1 MHLDLATTSLLASM
15 SLSQTEPLEKL
26 SPEIARQAYSSLFRS
41 MPGGPSEVES
51 KDIHIPVDNGSSDLK
66 ARTFSPASSPKSL
79 LIYFHGGGWVLGCID
94 DYDNVGRHL
103 SKLCE
108 AVVLMVEYRK
118 APEHPFPVPL
128 FDCYAALQWAED
140 HRQDL
145 SAVGLPLVVGGD
157 SVGGNLAAAVALE
170 ARDHDGPKIE
180 LQVLICPVTDGRMKS
195 GSWEDT
201 NNQLFLN
208 KDLMTYFWCQYADAD
223 TRLDHRASPLLASSH
238 RDLPPAVVLTAQYD
252 ILIDEG
258 KAYAQALEAAGVTV
272 SYKNF
277 VQQMH
282 GFFTMPAALPAAG
295 KAMQWLAQEMDRHLT
310 TAERKDVVVVGAGF
324 SGMYQLYKLRE
335 QGLDVQ
341 VFEAGSDVGGTWY
354 WNRYPGARVDIES
367 MAYSFS
373 FSEELQ
379 QEWEWSEKY
388 SPQPELLKYA
398 QHIADRFDLK
408 NHIAFNTRVASAHF
422 DEYANEWLVTTECG
436 RRIRA
441 QHLVMATGVL
451 SASKEPDVVGKEHY
465 QGDTYRTGLW
475 PKEGVDFTGKRVAVI
490 GTGSSAV
497 QAIPLIAEEASE
509 LVVYQRTATFTT
521 PALNHA
527 LKKEDADAIK
537 ANYSEYR
544 ATQKLNVLGVVNERS
559 VDRAIDATSEERE
572 RRFTEG
578 WESGILPGMLFQ
590 FADLQVE
597 QEANDHISE
606 YIRDRIRDTVKD
618 QQTAQD
624 LLPTDYPYGTK
635 RPCIDTNYYETF
647 NRDNVSLVNLRRTPI
662 ETITNKGI
670 KTMEGEREFDAIVYA
685 TGFDAMTGPLLRV
698 DIRGRG
704 GVKLQDAW
712 VEGPRSYLGIAI
724 HGFPNLFTITGP
736 SSPSVLSNMLVSIE
750 QHVDWVSDCI
760 QWMRE
765 EGKTAIEPSDSA
777 EREWAEHTE
786 QLANMTLYPKANS
799 WYMGSN
805 VPGKP
810 RMFLAYVGG
819 VGTYRLICDQV
830 AASGYY
836 GFEAA

>member
-1 MHLDLATTSLLASM
+1 
-15 SLSQTEPLEKL
+15 
-26 SPEIARQAYSSLFRS
+26 
-41 MPGGPSEVES
+41 
-51 KDIHIPVDNGSSDLK
+51 
-66 ARTFSPASSPKSL
+66 
-79 LIYFHGGGWVLGCID
+79 
-94 DYDNVGRHL
+94 
-103 SKLCE
+103 
-108 AVVLMVEYRK
+108 
-118 APEHPFPVPL
+118 
-128 FDCYAALQWAED
+128 
-140 HRQDL
+140 
-145 SAVGLPLVVGGD
+145 
-157 SVGGNLAAAVALE
+157 
-170 ARDHDGPKIE
+170 
-180 LQVLICPVTDGRMKS
+180 
-195 GSWEDT
+195 
-201 NNQLFLN
+201 
-208 KDLMTYFWCQYADAD
+208 
-223 TRLDHRASPLLASSH
+223 
-238 RDLPPAVVLTAQYD
+238 
-252 ILIDEG
+252 
-258 KAYAQALEAAGVTV
+258 
-272 SYKNF
+272 
-277 VQQMH
+277 
-282 GFFTMPAALPAAG
+282 
-295 KAMQWLAQEMDRHLT
+295 
-310 TAERKDVVVVGAGF
+310 
-324 SGMYQLYKLRE
+324 MYQLHKLRE

-373 FSEELQ
+373 FSDELQ
-379 QEWEWSEKY
+379 QEWQWSEKY

-398 QHIADRFDLK
+398 QHIAERFDLK
-408 NHIAFNTRVASAHF
+408 SDIAFDTRVASAHF
-422 DEYANEWLVTTECG
+422 DEDADEWLVTTECG
-436 RRIRA
+436 RRVRA

-451 SASKEPDVVGKEHY
+451 SASKTPDITGRENYKGE
-465 QGDTYRTGLW
+465 TYRTGLW

-497 QAIPLIAEEASE
+497 QAIPLIAEEADE

-527 LKKEDADAIK
+527 LDKGDADAIK
-537 ANYSEYR
+537 ANYADYR
-544 ATQKLNVLGVVNERS
+544 AKQRLNVLGVVDERS
-559 VDRAIDATSEERE
+559 MDRTMDATAEERD
-572 RRFTEG
+572 RRFTAG

-597 QEANDHISE
+597 QEANDQISE

-618 QQTAQD
+618 EQTAQD

-647 NRDNVSLVNLRRTPI
+647 NRENVSLVNLRRTPI
-662 ETITNKGI
+662 ETITGTGI
-670 KTMEGEREFDAIVYA
+670 KTAEGEREFDAIVYA

-704 GVKLQDAW
+704 GMKLTDAW
-712 VEGPRSYLGIAI
+712 NDGPRSYLGIAI

-760 QWMRE
+760 QWMKA
-765 EGKTAIEPSDSA
+765 EGKATIEPSDSA
-777 EREWAEHTE
+777 EQEWAEHTE

-830 AASGYY
+830 AAAGYR

>member
-1 MHLDLATTSLLASM
+1 MQLDLATTSMLAGMMLNETPALNTLTPDEARLVFS
-15 SLSQTEPLEKL
+15 
-26 SPEIARQAYSSLFRS
+26 EINRS
-41 MPGGPSEVES
+41 MPPGPSQIS
-51 KDIHIPVDNGSSDLK
+51 SNDIDIPVSGGSIR
-66 ARTFSPASSPKSL
+66 ARILAPSSSAKNL
-79 LIYFHGGGWVLGCID
+79 MVYYHGGGWVIGNID
-94 DYDNVGRHL
+94 DYDAVGRHL
-103 SKLCE
+103 ANICE
-108 AVVLMVEYRK
+108 SIVVMVDYRK
-118 APEHPFPVPL
+118 APEHAFPTPVN
-128 FDCYAALQWAED
+128 DCYTALEWVD
-140 HRQDL
+140 NHRADINAL
-145 SAVGLPLVVGGD
+145 NLPLVVAGD
-157 SVGGNLAAAVALE
+157 SAGGNLSAVMAIQS
-170 ARDHDGPKIE
+170 RDNDGPKID
-180 LQVLICPVTDGRMKS
+180 LQALIYPVTDGRMGAKS
-195 GSWEDT
+195 WGDEDK
-201 NNQLFLN
+201 QLFLTS
-208 KDLMTYFWCQYADAD
+208 DIMTYFWEHYADAD
-223 TRLDHRASPLLASSH
+223 SRLDQRASPLLAEDLSN
-238 RDLPPAVVLTAQYD
+238 LPPAVVLTAEFD
-252 ILIDEG
+252 ILVDEG
-258 KAYAQALEAAGVTV
+258 KAYAEALKAAGVTV
-272 SYKNF
+272 SYKDF
-277 VQQMH
+277 AQQMH
-282 GFFTMPAALPAAG
+282 GFFAMPAALPAAG
-295 KAMQWLAQEMDRHLT
+295 KAMHWLAQEMDRHLAA
-310 TAERKDVVVVGAGF
+310 AERKDVVVVGAGF

-422 DEYANEWLVTTECG
+422 DEDADEWLVTTECG

-451 SASKEPDVVGKEHY
+451 SASKEPDIVGREHY
-465 QGDTYRTGLW
+465 KGDTYRTGLW

-497 QAIPLIAEEASE
+497 QAIPMIAEEASE

-537 ANYSEYR
+537 ANYGEYR

-559 VDRAIDATSEERE
+559 IDRAIDATSEERE

-662 ETITNKGI
+662 ETITDKGI
-670 KTMEGEREFDAIVYA
+670 KTQEGEHEFDAIVYA

-712 VEGPRSYLGIAI
+712 VDGPRSYLGIAI

-760 QWMRE
+760 KWMRE
-765 EGKTAIEPSDSA
+765 EGKASIEPSDSA

-830 AASGYY
+830 AATGYH

>member
-1 MHLDLATTSLLASM
+1 MHLDLATTSMLAGM
-15 SLSQTEPLEKL
+15 VLNETPALHTL
-26 SPEIARQAYSSLFRS
+26 SPEEARLVFTEINRS
-41 MPGGPSEVES
+41 MPPGPDSVTSE
-51 KDIHIPVDNGSSDLK
+51 DCLIPVDGGAIRGRILRPS
-66 ARTFSPASSPKSL
+66 AQAKSVMV
-79 LIYFHGGGWVLGCID
+79 YYHGGGWVIGNID
-94 DYDNVGRHL
+94 DYDAVGRHL
-103 SKLCE
+103 AETCS
-108 AVVLMVEYRK
+108 AVVVMVDYRK
-118 APEHPFPVPL
+118 APEHAFPVPVN
-128 FDCYAALQWAED
+128 DCYAALEWVDVQRSQLGID
-140 HRQDL
+140 
-145 SAVGLPLVVGGD
+145 GLPLVVAGD
-157 SVGGNLAAAVALE
+157 SAGGNLSAVMAIRSRDEKGPEIALQ
-170 ARDHDGPKIE
+170 A
-180 LQVLICPVTDGRMKS
+180 LIYPVTDGRMGADS
-195 GSWEDT
+195 FTHEDK
-201 NNQLFLN
+201 QLFLTT
-208 KDLMTYFWCQYADAD
+208 DIMAFFWDHYADQE
-223 TRLDHRASPLLASSH
+223 TRLNPMASPALTESLEG
-238 RDLPPAVVLTAQYD
+238 LPPAVVLTAEFD
-252 ILIDEG
+252 ILVDEG
-258 KAYAQALEAAGVTV
+258 RAYAEQLKAAGVSV
-272 SYKNF
+272 SYRDF
-277 VQQMH
+277 AQQMH
-282 GFFTMPAALPAAG
+282 GFFAMPAALPAAG
-295 KAMQWLAQEMDRHLT
+295 KAMNWLAQEMDRHLNPT
-310 TAERKDVVVVGAGF
+310 ERKDVVVVGAGF

-373 FSEELQ
+373 FSDELQ

-408 NHIAFNTRVASAHF
+408 SDIAFDTRVASAHF
-422 DEYANEWLVTTECG
+422 DEDANEWLVTTECG
-436 RRIRA
+436 RRVRA

-451 SASKEPDVVGKEHY
+451 SASKTPDITGRDNYKGE
-465 QGDTYRTGLW
+465 TYRTGLW

-497 QAIPLIAEEASE
+497 QAIPLIAEEADE

-527 LKKEDADAIK
+527 LDKGDAQAIK
-537 ANYSEYR
+537 ANYAEYR
-544 ATQKLNVLGVVNERS
+544 ATQRLNVLGVVDERS
-559 VDRAIDATSEERE
+559 MDRTMDATAEERD
-572 RRFTEG
+572 RRFTAG

-597 QEANDHISE
+597 QEANDQISE

-618 QQTAQD
+618 EQTAQD

-647 NRDNVSLVNLRRTPI
+647 NRENVSLVNLRRTPI
-662 ETITNKGI
+662 ETITSTGI
-670 KTMEGEREFDAIVYA
+670 KTAESEREFDAIVYA

-704 GVKLQDAW
+704 GMKLTDAW
-712 VEGPRSYLGIAI
+712 TDGPRSYLGIAI

-760 QWMRE
+760 KWMKA
-765 EGKTAIEPSDSA
+765 EGKATIEPSDSA
-777 EREWAEHTE
+777 EQEWAEHTE

-830 AASGYY
+830 AAAGYR

>member
-1 MHLDLATTSLLASM
+1 MQLDLATTSMLAGMMLNETPALNTLTPDEARLVFS
-15 SLSQTEPLEKL
+15 
-26 SPEIARQAYSSLFRS
+26 EINRS
-41 MPGGPSEVES
+41 MPPGPSQIS
-51 KDIHIPVDNGSSDLK
+51 SNDIDIPVSGGSIR
-66 ARTFSPASSPKSL
+66 ARILAPSSSAKSL
-79 LIYFHGGGWVLGCID
+79 MVYYHGGGWVIGNID
-94 DYDNVGRHL
+94 DYDAVGRHL
-103 SKLCE
+103 ANICE
-108 AVVLMVEYRK
+108 SIVVMVDYRK
-118 APEHPFPVPL
+118 APEHAFPTPVN
-128 FDCYAALQWAED
+128 DCYTALEWVD
-140 HRQDL
+140 NHRADINAL
-145 SAVGLPLVVGGD
+145 NLPLVVAGD
-157 SVGGNLAAAVALE
+157 SAGGNLSAVMAIQS
-170 ARDHDGPKIE
+170 RDNDGPKID
-180 LQVLICPVTDGRMKS
+180 LQALIYPVTDGRMGAKS
-195 GSWEDT
+195 WGDEDK
-201 NNQLFLN
+201 QLFLTS
-208 KDLMTYFWCQYADAD
+208 DIMTYFWEHYADAES
-223 TRLDHRASPLLASSH
+223 RLDQRASPLLAENLSN
-238 RDLPPAVVLTAQYD
+238 LPPAVVLTAEFD
-252 ILIDEG
+252 ILVDEG
-258 KAYAQALEAAGVTV
+258 KAYAEALKAAGVTV
-272 SYKNF
+272 SYKDF
-277 VQQMH
+277 AQQMH
-282 GFFTMPAALPAAG
+282 GFFAMPAALPAAG
-295 KAMQWLAQEMDRHLT
+295 KAMHWLAQEMDRHLAA
-310 TAERKDVVVVGAGF
+310 AERKDVVVVGAGF

-335 QGLDVQ
+335 QGLEVQ

-422 DEYANEWLVTTECG
+422 DEDADEWLVTTECG

-451 SASKEPDVVGKEHY
+451 SASKEPDIVGREHY
-465 QGDTYRTGLW
+465 KGDTYRTGLW

-497 QAIPLIAEEASE
+497 QAIPMIAEEASE

-537 ANYSEYR
+537 ANYGEYR

-559 VDRAIDATSEERE
+559 IDRAIDATSEERE

-662 ETITNKGI
+662 ETITDKGI
-670 KTMEGEREFDAIVYA
+670 KTQEGEHEFDAIVYA

-712 VEGPRSYLGIAI
+712 VDGPRSYLGIAI

-760 QWMRE
+760 KWMRE
-765 EGKTAIEPSDSA
+765 EGKASIEPSDSA

-819 VGTYRLICDQV
+819 VGTYRLICDHV
-830 AASGYY
+830 AATGYH

>member
-1 MHLDLATTSLLASM
+1 MQLDLATTSMLAGMMLNETPALNTLTPDEARLVFS
-15 SLSQTEPLEKL
+15 
-26 SPEIARQAYSSLFRS
+26 EINRS
-41 MPGGPSEVES
+41 MPPGPAQVSSRDV
-51 KDIHIPVDNGSSDLK
+51 DIPVSRGSIRGRVLAPS
-66 ARTFSPASSPKSL
+66 TPAKNL
-79 LIYFHGGGWVLGCID
+79 MVYYHGGGWVIGNID
-94 DYDNVGRHL
+94 DYDAVGRHL
-103 SKLCE
+103 AEVCNS
-108 AVVLMVEYRK
+108 VVVMVDYRK
-118 APEHPFPVPL
+118 APEYRFPTPID
-128 FDCYAALQWAED
+128 DCYAALEWAD
-140 HRQDL
+140 NHRADMN
-145 SAVGLPLVVGGD
+145 AVDLPLVVAGD
-157 SVGGNLAAAVALE
+157 SAGGNLSAVMAIQS
-170 ARDHDGPKIE
+170 RDEGGPKID
-180 LQVLICPVTDGRMKS
+180 LQALIYPVTDGRMGAKS
-195 GSWEDT
+195 WGDDDK
-201 NNQLFLN
+201 QLFLTS
-208 KDLMTYFWCQYADAD
+208 DVMAFFWEHYADSSQ
-223 TRLDHRASPLLASSH
+223 RLDHRASPLLADDLSS
-238 RDLPPAVVLTAQYD
+238 LPPAVVLTAQYD
-252 ILIDEG
+252 ILVDEG
-258 KAYAQALEAAGVTV
+258 KAYAEALEAAGVTV
-272 SYKNF
+272 SYKDF
-277 VQQMH
+277 AQQMH
-282 GFFTMPAALPAAG
+282 GFFAMPAALPAAA

-310 TAERKDVVVVGAGF
+310 AAERKDVVVVGAGF
-324 SGMYQLYKLRE
+324 SGMYQLHKLRE

-373 FSEELQ
+373 FSQELQ

-398 QHIADRFDLK
+398 QHIAERFDLK

-422 DEYANEWLVTTECG
+422 DEDADEWLVTTECG

-451 SASKEPDVVGKEHY
+451 SASKEPDIVGREHY

-475 PKEGVDFTGKRVAVI
+475 PKDGVDFTGKRVAVI

-537 ANYSEYR
+537 ANYGEYR

-618 QQTAQD
+618 RQTAQD

-670 KTMEGEREFDAIVYA
+670 KTMEGEHEFDAIVYA

-712 VEGPRSYLGIAI
+712 VDGPRSYLGIAI

-760 QWMRE
+760 QWMRK
-765 EGKTAIEPSDSA
+765 EGKATIEPSDRA

-830 AASGYY
+830 AASGYH

>member
-1 MHLDLATTSLLASM
+1 MQLDLATTSMLAGM
-15 SLSQTEPLEKL
+15 MLNDTPPLNSLSPNEARLVF
-26 SPEIARQAYSSLFRS
+26 SEIYRS
-41 MPGGPSEVES
+41 MPPGPAQISSTDVS
-51 KDIHIPVDNGSSDLK
+51 ISVDEGNIRARVLRPSSQAKHLMV
-66 ARTFSPASSPKSL
+66 
-79 LIYFHGGGWVLGCID
+79 YYHGGGWVIGNID
-94 DYDNVGRHL
+94 DYDHVGRHL
-103 SKLCE
+103 AE
-108 AVVLMVEYRK
+108 ACDAIVVMVDYRK
-118 APEHPFPVPL
+118 APEHPFPVPVN
-128 FDCYAALQWAED
+128 DCYHALKWVDEHRADFAA
-140 HRQDL
+140 
-145 SAVGLPLVVGGD
+145 SNLPLVVAGD
-157 SVGGNLAAAVALE
+157 SAGGALATVAAIQ
-170 ARDHDGPKIE
+170 ARDQSGPKID
-180 LQVLICPVTDGRMKS
+180 LQVLIYPVTDGRMETKS
-195 GSWEDT
+195 WQDEDK
-201 NNQLFLN
+201 QLFLTSE
-208 KDLMTYFWCQYADAD
+208 LMAYFWGHYAKDSE
-223 TRLDHRASPLLASSH
+223 RLDYRASPLLAK
-238 RDLPPAVVLTAQYD
+238 RLENLPPTVMLTAQYD
-252 ILIDEG
+252 ILVDEG
-258 KAYAQALEAAGVTV
+258 RAYAEALQNAGVQV
-272 SYKNF
+272 SYREF
-277 VQQMH
+277 SRQMH
-282 GFFTMPAALPAAG
+282 AFFTMPAALPAAG
-295 KAMQWLAQEMDRHLT
+295 KAISWVAKEIDRLLAP
-310 TAERKDVVVVGAGF
+310 AEQKDVVVVGAGF

-373 FSEELQ
+373 FSDELQ

-398 QHIADRFDLK
+398 QHVADRFDLK
-408 NHIAFNTRVASAHF
+408 KHIAFETRVASAHF
-422 DEYANEWLVTTECG
+422 DDDSNEWLVKTECG

-451 SASKEPDVVGKEHY
+451 SASKEPDIIGRDKFEG
-465 QGDTYRTGLW
+465 QTYRTGLW

-509 LVVYQRTATFTT
+509 LVVYQRTATYTT

-537 ANYSEYR
+537 ANYDEYR

-559 VDRAIDATSEERE
+559 VDRAIDATSKERE

-606 YIRDRIRDTVKD
+606 YIRDRIRETVKD

-662 ETITNKGI
+662 ETITDKGI

-712 VEGPRSYLGIAI
+712 VDGPRSYLGIAI

-760 QWMRE
+760 QWMRQ
-765 EGKTAIEPSDSA
+765 EGKTTIEPSDSA

-786 QLANMTLYPKANS
+786 QMANMTLYPKANS

-830 AASGYY
+830 AASGYH